1 MSLMGQ
7 VFEKLLTVEGVL
19 IQMIN
24 RACFWKLFDS
34 RRVSES
40 EKLLKSAEKYFDSIF
55 FLIRAKLS

>member
-1 MSLMGQ
+1 MGQ

-19 IQMIN
+19 IQMNN

-40 EKLLKSAEKYFDSIF
+40 KKPLKFAEIYFYHTLSSF
-55 FLIRAKLS
+55 WAKLC